1 MARHGLSD
9 ESWSRICE
17 LMPEGGKP
25 GKPWKDHRTVVDG
38 ILWIAATGSPWRDL
52 PEEFGTW
59 KTVYERFRRWC
70 REGFWD
76 QILEHLQV
84 ERNEN
89 GDINWDLLCIDG
101 SVIRAHKAAA
111 GGGKKRATV

>member
-52 PEEFGTW
+52 PEEFGNW

-84 ERNEN
+84 ERNEK
-89 GDINWDLLCIDG
+89 
-101 SVIRAHKAAA
+101 V
-111 GGGKKRATV
+111 